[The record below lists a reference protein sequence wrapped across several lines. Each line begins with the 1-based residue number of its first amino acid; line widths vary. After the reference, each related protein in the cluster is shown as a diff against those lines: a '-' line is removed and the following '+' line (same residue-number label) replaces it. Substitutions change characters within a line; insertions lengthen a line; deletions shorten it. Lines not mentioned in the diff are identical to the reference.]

1 MHKTLITID
10 MQLGKQL
17 NLMLIFNPGCNGCD
31 SCIVSG
37 AAHCCQE
44 GGIRPRLH
52 HLTGIAMVDLDIGWG
67 QLFQISQ

>member
-44 GGIRPRLH
+44 GGIRPGSI
-52 HLTGIAMVDLDIGWG
+52 T
-67 QLFQISQ
+67 